1 MRTEDRG
8 NEMKLAKVRLPG
20 TFLEKKDSPR
30 KSLFQ
35 AQLSFFVFELQVSF
49 RSLIQARN

>member
-20 TFLEKKDSPR
+20 TFLEKKIVPGSR
-30 KSLFQ
+30 CFKL
-35 AQLSFFVFELQVSF
+35 
-49 RSLIQARN
+49 N